1 MSQPSTPLFQ
11 RYGDLAPDLDLP
23 AGADVLQHILEH
35 RSVRNYRPDPLPE
48 GALETIIAAAQ
59 SASTSSNLQVWSVV
73 AVRDQARRDRLAE
86 LAGKQAHVRAA
97 PLFLVWLAD
106 HARLRQ
112 IGAEQVK
119 PVDGLDY
126 LEMLLVGVID
136 AALAAQNAVLALESM
151 GLASVY
157 IGGIRNQPELVA
169 AELGLPKGAF
179 AVFGLCVGYEDQD
192 HPAQVKPRLPQQ
204 AVLHHEQYSLA
215 PQPQAVAGYDRVM
228 SEFYAEQGMAQSDWS
243 STVMAR
249 VRSAR
254 ALNGRDR
261 MTEALRNLGFP
272 LR

>member
-1 MSQPSTPLFQ
+1 MSEPLPLLNQ
-11 RYGDLAPDLDLP
+11 RYGDLAPQLDLS
-23 AGADVLQHILEH
+23 AGGDILQLLLRH
-35 RSVRNYRPDPLPE
+35 RSVRSYLPDPLPE
-48 GALETIIAAAQ
+48 GALETIVAAAQ

-73 AVRDQARRDRLAE
+73 AVRDPARRDRLAE

-112 IGAEQVK
+112 IGADCGQTTE
-119 PVDGLDY
+119 GLDY

-136 AALAAQNAVLALESM
+136 AALAAQNAVLALEAM

-157 IGGIRNQPELVA
+157 IGGLRNQPELVA
-169 AELGLPKGAF
+169 AELGLPKGVF
-179 AVFGLCVGYEDQD
+179 AVFGMCVGYEDAG

-204 AVLHHEQYSLA
+204 AVLHLEQYSLPA
-215 PQPQAVAGYDRVM
+215 QSPAVAGYDRVM
-228 SEFYAEQGMAQSDWS
+228 AEFYAGQGMAQPDWS

-254 ALNGRDR
+254 SLSGRDR